1 LTVRGGMGG
10 IETAAKLKEIDPSSK
25 LIVSSGYSDA
35 AVMSDFAKYGFDGMI
50 TKPATAAE
58 ISAAF
63 HRVLVADGHP
73 KTD

>member
-1 LTVRGGMGG
+1 MGG
-10 IETAAKLKEIDPSSK
+10 RETAAKLKEIDPSSK

-35 AVMSDFAKYGFDGMI
+35 AVMSDFANYGFDAVI

-58 ISAAF
+58 ISAALQS
-63 HRVLVADGHP
+63 VLVANCHP